1 MLKKL
6 ISILIIF
13 IISSCSS
20 NKQVKKGESST
31 AGTQG
36 YINENFDPLILND
49 YDIKI
54 KEKQNTEAI
63 SDIDDSL
70 SDEME
75 KSKTHI
81 TEIPGYRVQICAV
94 ADEVTAREIQR
105 EAILK
110 MNENIYLIYDSPYYK
125 VRIGDC
131 TSRFEADKLQQ
142 SAINKGFD
150 QAWVVK
156 TGVKVI
162 PQKTTEK
169 DARAGQTSEN

>member
-1 MLKKL
+1 MYKKL
-6 ISILIIF
+6 IIIFMSIL
-13 IISSCSS
+13 ISSCSS
-20 NKQVKKGESST
+20 NKELKKGEKSN
-31 AGTQG
+31 AGATG

-54 KEKQNTEAI
+54 KEKSNTEAT

-70 SDEME
+70 LNEMNNSTNDVAE
-75 KSKTHI
+75 V
-81 TEIPGYRVQICAV
+81 PGYRVQICAV
-94 ADEVTAREIQR
+94 PDEVSAREIQR

-142 SAINKGFD
+142 TAISKGFD

-156 TGVKVI
+156 TRVKVI
-162 PQKTTEK
+162 PKEK
-169 DARAGQTSEN
+169 NDLDTPDNPNIEN

>member
-1 MLKKL
+1 MYKKL
-6 ISILIIF
+6 IIIFLIIL
-13 IISSCSS
+13 ISSCSS
-20 NKQVKKGESST
+20 NKQLKKGEKSN
-31 AGTQG
+31 AGTKS

-54 KEKQNTEAI
+54 KEKSITEAT

-70 SDEME
+70 LNEMNNSTTDVAE
-75 KSKTHI
+75 V
-81 TEIPGYRVQICAV
+81 PGYRVQICAV
-94 ADEVTAREIQR
+94 PDEVSAREIQR

-142 SAINKGFD
+142 TAISKGFD

-156 TGVKVI
+156 TRVKVI
-162 PQKTTEK
+162 PKEK
-169 DARAGQTSEN
+169 NDLDTPDNPNIEN